1 MFGSFGAGFDDP
13 TDSEFADLFGGYIE
27 ENTNVPSRPLD
38 LGDDGINIRTEADAL
53 DSGTAELDEVLDE
66 IQALQADANQPVADM
81 TYEEILRIDPD
92 VGMSGINLEKLNE
105 QVPAARPLK
114 DRGGKMP
121 GKSNP
126 KADWRVKDTSNKW
139 WKPRQKFEM
148 GDVDEQ
154 TEALAAQE
162 EAAVPTE
169 EPDPFGIG
177 VVDDEAE
184 ALAREEE
191 KASEVLQLS
200 NDEFEQR
207 LDDAIDAFHE
217 NPKIRPAEEF
227 LDVQPTAEQMKML
240 EMNALTLAASEDS
253 MSATALLG
261 ETMEEGSRSWRT
273 SRGGTNGP
281 RAT

>member
-1 MFGSFGAGFDDP
+1 MTRSWM
-13 TDSEFADLFGGYIE
+13 
-27 ENTNVPSRPLD
+27 R
-38 LGDDGINIRTEADAL
+38 
-53 DSGTAELDEVLDE
+53 
-66 IQALQADANQPVADM
+66 LQAEANQPVADM

-105 QVPAARPLK
+105 QVPAAKPLK
-114 DRGGKMP
+114 DRSGKMP
-121 GKSNP
+121 GKTNP

-148 GDVDEQ
+148 GDVDEE

-184 ALAREEE
+184 ALARAEE

-240 EMNALTLAASEDS
+240 EMNALTLAEDS
-253 MSATALLG
+253 MSAMPLLAEDMEDVTQLADIPRWRAQRKAALEQDVRTLSL
-261 ETMEEGSRSWRT
+261 TRSRSH
-273 SRGGTNGP
+273 
-281 RAT
+281 